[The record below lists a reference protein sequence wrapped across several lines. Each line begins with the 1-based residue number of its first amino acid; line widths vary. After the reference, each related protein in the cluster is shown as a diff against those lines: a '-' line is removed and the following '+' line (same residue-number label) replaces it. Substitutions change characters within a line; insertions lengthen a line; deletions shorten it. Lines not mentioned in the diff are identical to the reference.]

1 MISWKRHLKE
11 INKIIL
17 PIFFVVIVI
26 AGCQEK
32 TKEIDYVARVND
44 SYLSGSDFLEISGSP
59 NINDSSKAE
68 VIRNWITKELLYQE
82 AIKEGIVDDE
92 EFKIII
98 KKSKKELAGS
108 LLLKS
113 ISLNSELSYETNE
126 VEDFFNLYKSEFS
139 FASNSFKLN
148 IGTFNK
154 QVSAVQFRSLILSNG
169 WDKAVNKYSK
179 DKNTVRISSK
189 VILSEQNIYPQKL
202 SRVVSGLYPLEIS
215 IVISDDAGYHSVAQV
230 LNKFSKGSVP
240 PFEDIKDIVE
250 KRFLAFKKKQL
261 IDKYIDE
268 LYSNNE
274 IEIKN

>member
-17 PIFFVVIVI
+17 PIFFVVIII

-59 NINDSSKAE
+59 NVNDSSKAE
-68 VIRNWITKELLYQE
+68 VIRNWITKELLYQQ

-98 KKSKKELAGS
+98 EKSKKELAGS

-113 ISLNSELSYETNE
+113 ISLNPDLSYETNE

-169 WDKAVNKYSK
+169 WDEAVKKYSK
-179 DKNTVRISSK
+179 DKNTVNISSK
-189 VILSEQNIYPQKL
+189 VILSEQDIYPQEL

-240 PFEDIKDIVE
+240 PFEDIKEIVE